1 MDRWQGVTGR
11 GASKCVWAVWSGARA
26 KDCWERE
33 WAGFEEAM
41 KETESA
47 WAERLK
53 GASGR
58 GW

>member
-1 MDRWQGVTGR
+1 MARQ
-11 GASKCVWAVWSGARA
+11 SVWAVWSGARA

-47 WAERLK
+47 WAERLRHWLK

-58 GW
+58 RW